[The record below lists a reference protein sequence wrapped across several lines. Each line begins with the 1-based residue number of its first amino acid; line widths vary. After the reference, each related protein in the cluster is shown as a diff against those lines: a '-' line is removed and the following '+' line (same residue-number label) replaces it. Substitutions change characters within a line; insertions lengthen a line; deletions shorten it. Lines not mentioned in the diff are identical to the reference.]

1 MYNGELTTDD
11 MAQILENNDNV
22 DYLPTTEQDA
32 VHDRDGQ
39 FGRHYNEQFDPDQ
52 MGRRGT
58 KVLNDPVNN
67 ARQPDGD
74 HFDIVEQDL
83 GTGTIDHNR
92 VFDPGLGGGPGL

>member
-1 MYNGELTTDD
+1 MYNGDLTTDD

-83 GTGTIDHNR
+83 GTGNIYHNR